1 MVLVGVM
8 SKKIVNIFFAIQIQ
22 NIIFVASKIP
32 KNITIMSKESL
43 IKLRDHILE
52 TLSYEERAWLVDELN
67 QVDDEKDGICPY
79 TKEELDA
86 RFDELESDF
95 EKGDYLPADETF
107 RLIAQ
112 DLGFENRMERIAV

>member
-1 MVLVGVM
+1 M
-8 SKKIVNIFFAIQIQ
+8 
-22 NIIFVASKIP
+22 
-32 KNITIMSKESL
+32 

-52 TLSYEERAWLVDELN
+52 TLSYEERVWLVDELN
-67 QVDDEKDGICPY
+67 QVDDEEDGICPY

-95 EKGDYLPADETF
+95 ENGDYLPADETF

-112 DLGFENRMERIAV
+112 ELGFDNRIERIAV

>member
-1 MVLVGVM
+1 
-8 SKKIVNIFFAIQIQ
+8 
-22 NIIFVASKIP
+22 
-32 KNITIMSKESL
+32 MSKESL

-95 EKGDYLPADETF
+95 ENGDYLPADETF

-112 DLGFENRMERIAV
+112 ELGFDNRIERIAV

>member
-1 MVLVGVM
+1 
-8 SKKIVNIFFAIQIQ
+8 
-22 NIIFVASKIP
+22 
-32 KNITIMSKESL
+32 MSKESL

-52 TLSYEERAWLVDELN
+52 TLSYEERVWLVDELN
-67 QVDDEKDGICPY
+67 QVDDEEDGIRPN

-95 EKGDYLPADETF
+95 ENGDYLPADETF

-112 DLGFENRMERIAV
+112 ELGLDNRTERIAV